1 MEDPP
6 PPSSPSLGQSQPSQ
20 SQNPGDAK
28 QSDESIGAEHTPKN
42 VPSHMEAQSGVGMQS
57 QTSQDNSPPC
67 QSSVAPNPLWDKALE
82 SAPGHLSSEHPIA
95 SDSLRLPSSQ
105 APAHLSSEDTIASDS
120 LRLPSSQAP
129 AHLTPEQPI
138 TSDTLILP
146 SSQAPAHLTP
156 EQPITSDT
164 LILPSSSGPSAIQEG
179 RKLSHQYAIR
189 GLTGS
194 EPEESDSTEQET
206 SDDDDAHSVLTYF
219 SSTSTSTQT
228 QVNREQSLSSH
239 HSQPPTAYPTSPPSV
254 PSPSEVA
261 SVIKSSG
268 ETGQAAATAVE
279 VAASVKKWQD
289 SGYSGSNQFNETS
302 DDDDAVSVLTY
313 FSSAAT
319 SDDDDAGSV
328 LTHFS
333 STATSDDDEPILGQ
347 DLEGI

>member
-1 MEDPP
+1 
-6 PPSSPSLGQSQPSQ
+6 
-20 SQNPGDAK
+20 
-28 QSDESIGAEHTPKN
+28 
-42 VPSHMEAQSGVGMQS
+42 MEAQSGVGMQS

-82 SAPGHLSSEHPIA
+82 SALG
-95 SDSLRLPSSQ
+95 
-105 APAHLSSEDTIASDS
+105 HLSSEDTIASDS

-146 SSQAPAHLTP
+146 SS
-156 EQPITSDT
+156 
-164 LILPSSSGPSAIQEG
+164 SGPSATREG
-179 RKLSHQYAIR
+179 RKLSHQDAIG

-194 EPEESDSTEQET
+194 EPEESDSVTAHPSSQPASSDSAQFVHLQSSSQTGSPATGHKMYTLPSTIPAKEHSLLSNVANHPAQQSSPHEDSPGEET
-206 SDDDDAHSVLTYF
+206 SDNDDAHSVLTYF

-239 HSQPPTAYPTSPPSV
+239 HSQPPTTYPTSPSV

-268 ETGQAAATAVE
+268 ETGQVGATVDETDMTAASAPAKHAEQPLAVPCGGVSTAV
-279 VAASVKKWQD
+279 SSTLHKMQRQD
-289 SGYSGSNQFNETS
+289 SGYSGSNQFTQM
-302 DDDDAVSVLTY
+302 
-313 FSSAAT
+313 
-319 SDDDDAGSV
+319 GK
-328 LTHFS
+328 
-333 STATSDDDEPILGQ
+333 